1 MNNIPLMNVK
11 VFSDSKYAINC
22 MTIWKARWQSNG
34 FTDSHGRLI
43 TNRDLMRKAYELQQ
57 DLEIL
62 HGRVEFV
69 WIPKSQ
75 NQMADAQAKKLLD
88 EIEGGTSMG

>member
-1 MNNIPLMNVK
+1 
-11 VFSDSKYAINC
+11 
-22 MTIWKARWQSNG
+22 
-34 FTDSHGRLI
+34 
-43 TNRDLMRKAYELQQ
+43 MRKAYELQQ